1 MKKKILTVLL
11 SVIIGICISACSEK
25 IDINEQLALGDRYLQ
40 ELNFEQA
47 LICYE
52 KVISVEPKNMPA
64 YIGLAN
70 AYLGQGNREQAVAR
84 LEAAMEIAETSYKE
98 NQVILENAFD
108 VYLLD
113 SSLFVDSNNVL
124 LALDVLE
131 RGYLVYEANDI
142 KGPLKE
148 LYWGL
153 MLEYMEN
160 DDYSNAIAILKR
172 GMSILKDNEL
182 QEKISLVEK
191 EMQFWAEYEDT
202 MKALYQLLF
211 DQNYQK
217 GYELWRD
224 NLKDNDFVK
233 KSDGNIIYSNSNEL
247 FLQLS
252 GGYIYFGNMKDGVR
266 TGTGKWIHTN
276 EFYFDEIYYDECYCM
291 YDGEWLRD
299 LPNGA
304 GVYIKNVII
313 PDEYVTIRTFTIS
326 GYYLDGLEH
335 GQFDEIFVYE
345 DGSIEKVS
353 WTSEK
358 GTQMKIGESIDGWY
372 PIGQVIWIDPDGTVA
387 DGFGIANVR
396 EGSICGISGAWL
408 DSLKKENN

>member
-1 MKKKILTVLL
+1 
-11 SVIIGICISACSEK
+11 
-25 IDINEQLALGDRYLQ
+25 
-40 ELNFEQA
+40 
-47 LICYE
+47 
-52 KVISVEPKNMPA
+52 
-64 YIGLAN
+64 
-70 AYLGQGNREQAVAR
+70 
-84 LEAAMEIAETSYKE
+84 
-98 NQVILENAFD
+98 
-108 VYLLD
+108 
-113 SSLFVDSNNVL
+113 
-124 LALDVLE
+124 
-131 RGYLVYEANDI
+131 
-142 KGPLKE
+142 
-148 LYWGL
+148 
-153 MLEYMEN
+153 MEN